1 MAGYKETP
9 RQKMIAMM
17 YLVLTAL
24 LALNVSKEMLE
35 AFVVVNESVE
45 TTQESFANKLD
56 NTYSQFLKQYQIN
69 PNKVEEYWNE
79 AKEVKDL
86 SQNLIKYIDSLK
98 CAVIIASDA
107 KIKTVEQADTTF
119 LGDILAKDRYTE
131 PTRFFFGRSEDGTNG
146 IAGDL
151 KRKINDFRTIMLQ
164 IINEPDDSDRLGLLT
179 KGSYYDANDQKQ
191 TWEQHNFY
199 YTILAADVTILN
211 KLISEVYNAEFDVV
225 NHLYSSVTAEDFKF
239 DEINAKVISKNAYI
253 LQGEKYEAEVF
264 VAAYDSKQF
273 PSVKI
278 LEGIDSIT
286 TRNISRA
293 KPIEGKD
300 GVVKFSLPG
309 NTVGPKKYAGII
321 QVLNPNGDVLD
332 FHFKG
337 DYIVAPPSLT
347 VAATKMNV
355 FYIGVDNPVSI
366 SVPGLADEKI
376 QAHITEG
383 CKLVHAPDGEGYNY
397 IVQAVKGTRNATVSA
412 SAIYEGSTMNMGSR
426 EFRVKRVPDP
436 VAEIAGQKEGTIEK
450 NTLLAANA
458 IIPAQKDFE
467 FEAFFIVESFTMGTI
482 INGDW
487 IPKATRGNT
496 FSEEMINIIRT
507 ARSKQKFFFEN
518 IQAVGP
524 DGTKRTLGTINL
536 TIK

>member
-24 LALNVSKEMLE
+24 LALNVSKSMLD

-45 TTQESFANKLD
+45 TTKENFTSKIN
-56 NTYSQFLKQYQIN
+56 NTYTQFLKQYQIN
-69 PNKVEEYWNE
+69 PNKVEEYWNK
-79 AKEVKDL
+79 AQEVKVL
-86 SQNLIKYIDSLK
+86 SQEIISYIDSLK
-98 CAVIIASDA
+98 YAVIITTDA
-107 KIKTVEQADTTF
+107 KIETVEQAKTT
-119 LGDILAKDRYTE
+119 LLREVLAKDRYTE
-131 PTRFFFGRSEDGTNG
+131 PTRFFFGRSEDGTTG

-151 KRKINDFRTIMLQ
+151 KRKIDSFKIKMLQ
-164 IINEPDDSDRLGLLT
+164 IINEPEDSYRLGLNT
-179 KGSYYDANDQKQ
+179 KGDYYDSDGKSQ

-211 KLISEVYNAEFDVV
+211 KLITEVCNAEFDVV

-239 DEINAKVISKNAYI
+239 DVINAKVISKNAYI
-253 LQGEKYEAEVF
+253 LHGEKYEAEVF
-264 VAAYDSKQF
+264 VAAYDSKQV

-278 LEGIDSIT
+278 LSGVDSIT
-286 TRNISRA
+286 DRNIGRA
-293 KPIEGKD
+293 KPIEGEN
-300 GVVKFSLPG
+300 GIVKFSFPG

-321 QVLNPNGDVLD
+321 QVLNPEGDVLD

-337 DYIVAPPSLT
+337 NYIVAPPSLT

-376 QAHITEG
+376 QAHITKG
-383 CKLVHAPDGEGYNY
+383 CKLIHTPDGEGYNY
-397 IVQAVKGTRNATVSA
+397 IVQAEKGTRNATVSA
-412 SAIYEGSTMNMGSR
+412 SARYEGNAMDMGSR
-426 EFRVKRVPDP
+426 KFRVKRIPDP
-436 VAEIAGQKEGTIEK
+436 VAEIAGQKEGSIEK

-458 IIPAQKDFE
+458 IIPVQKDFE
-467 FEAFFIVESFTMGTI
+467 FEAFFIVESFTMATI

-487 IPKATRGNT
+487 IPKTTRGTT
-496 FSEEMINIIRT
+496 FSEEMVNIIRS

-518 IQAVGP
+518 IQAIGP